1 MPINP
6 DGYRAAYWYHAC
18 LPPMEK
24 WQRDG
29 FESFGAWRRAD
40 QKRRDDAKRDAK
52 RAARAAA
59 AAPSPPPLAVHVVLA
74 KPFAAGTREVNDVYW
89 QTRIHGCCS
98 HHKRVRIA
106 DVAFA
111 PVVGP
116 VVMPITPL
124 TLTATDYKMA
134 MTLERPRGEDAPKQL
149 APLLIKKALSAA
161 AAAAD
166 YAGAVGVFEESWAN
180 QLEPHMQMPSAAL
193 RQTQSSP
200 KAQFRGY
207 QEHIQV
213 TPGGS
218 RVHKIERTTPG
229 GTHLTAEYTSPVGV
243 SAHEAYLIRA
253 GRHMMKPDLALSVRS
268 RSAESRRKFRER
280 LGERLPDM

>member
-1 MPINP
+1 
-6 DGYRAAYWYHAC
+6 
-18 LPPMEK
+18 
-24 WQRDG
+24 
-29 FESFGAWRRAD
+29 
-40 QKRRDDAKRDAK
+40 
-52 RAARAAA
+52 
-59 AAPSPPPLAVHVVLA
+59 
-74 KPFAAGTREVNDVYW
+74 
-89 QTRIHGCCS
+89 
-98 HHKRVRIA
+98 
-106 DVAFA
+106 
-111 PVVGP
+111 
-116 VVMPITPL
+116 MPITPL
-124 TLTATDYKMA
+124 TLTATDFDMA
-134 MTLERPRGEDAPKQL
+134 VTLEGPQDAPKQL

-200 KAQFRGY
+200 KAHFRGY

-253 GRHMMKPDLALSVRS
+253 AQVPDLALSVRS

-280 LGERLPDM
+280 LGERFPDM